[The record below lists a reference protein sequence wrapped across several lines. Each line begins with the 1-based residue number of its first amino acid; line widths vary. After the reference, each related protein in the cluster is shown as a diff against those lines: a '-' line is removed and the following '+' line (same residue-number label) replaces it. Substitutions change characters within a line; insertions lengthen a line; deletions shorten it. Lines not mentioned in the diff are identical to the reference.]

1 MKTKKI
7 IKKRH
12 LPADSASIIY
22 FNKKVN
28 HIDVALDE
36 FMTDLLFYREISFCS
51 DVQIFESLCNI
62 RKLIQRM
69 NNELGSEVNSF
80 DKYSKINKKIDSVL
94 ASKIHYADFA
104 EELQFL
110 ASEKSDSDIIKRIKG
125 AGLYDYDGWDEE
137 CYYIKLCAY
146 ASKKK
151 LLKIADMGLENYLEK
166 ILNIKKED
174 RILIYRKKVVSVLH
188 HLYAVL
194 EKDEETP
201 LKKEIVKEVKNL
213 WEQILK

>member
-1 MKTKKI
+1 MKTKKL

-22 FNKKVN
+22 FNKKVS

-62 RKLIQRM
+62 GKLIQRM
-69 NNELGSEVNSF
+69 NNELGSEVKSF
-80 DKYSKINKKIDSVL
+80 DKFSKINKKIDSIL
-94 ASKIHYADFA
+94 ASKIYYDDFK
-104 EELQFL
+104 EGIRSLNSFKVDLNNIE
-110 ASEKSDSDIIKRIKG
+110 DIKG
-125 AGLYDYDGWDEE
+125 VGLYDYDGWDEE
-137 CYYIKLCAY
+137 CYYIKLFAY